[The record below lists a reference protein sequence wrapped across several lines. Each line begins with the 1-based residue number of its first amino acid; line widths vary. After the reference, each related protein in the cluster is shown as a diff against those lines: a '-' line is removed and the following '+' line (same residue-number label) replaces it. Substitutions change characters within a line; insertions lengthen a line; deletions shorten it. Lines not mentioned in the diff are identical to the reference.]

1 MLSSF
6 LLVVTETT
14 CPCLYIIVKTGLFI
28 KLKCTCLT
36 TTDEALDYSKKGT
49 ESFSGIT
56 TTHSSQGISSKNNNL
71 LRSSNGDVYS
81 SVVPPIQPSFPITTQ
96 PGSIFSTTCNT
107 LTTKTEPISTQDK
120 AVPYDLMNSTECN
133 QSGLIER
140 DPSKDILPSAFAN
153 LLPSIS
159 AFPELYSDAALE
171 VIAASLD
178 ALVSPNFPTFD
189 DSKSQQYQ
197 AEHEF
202 LQLEK
207 LKQLCL
213 AEELEW
219 ERHEIQRYREQEQFI
234 VQKELEELQSIKQQ
248 LLIQQEEERKAHLIL
263 QQETFAQQQQQ
274 LEQIQLLQQQLQQ
287 QLHEQKI
294 CPYGFDGISQPTSSG
309 IVLDSQYC
317 RGDNGQYWPVK
328 DDNFLSKVA
337 VSSADQDWH
346 TTGGDVLH
354 HSLNIPKLEDDLKE
368 TEEQKLDSEK
378 LTAINRQVP
387 GQNVGLSSKKISS
400 NCVPTDEEEGL
411 ERTYAGRKKR
421 NRKSVDSCVQ
431 TDDEDQ
437 DEWDVPVRSR
447 RKSRSSRY
455 ADGEKLKGSKVS
467 SIAIQTVAEI
477 SVQTD
482 HSGTLKR
489 SPVRAQIDT
498 TFDLHRGGEI
508 ESDSD
513 FTSDKDKKHSTP
525 VEVGVNTH
533 LKADGISISSVPK
546 SPKVLYSPVSPVSPG
561 KGSQKML
568 TAEPPR
574 HPSSPRSLKA
584 SHRSLSDPKSLSP
597 TTDDRIMY
605 QYADACSV
613 SIIFKYKIHV
623 IVMFMCKSQK
633 HVTQIDV
640 WKKLGSVPWVIVVS
654 KGEKD

>member
-1 MLSSF
+1 MSLIYIQG
-6 LLVVTETT
+6 ET
-14 CPCLYIIVKTGLFI
+14 IKFI
-28 KLKCTCLT
+28 ELMCKFPT
-36 TTDEALDYSKKGT
+36 TTDEAVDYSKKGT
-49 ESFSGIT
+49 GPFSEIST
-56 TTHSSQGISSKNNNL
+56 IHSPQGVSSRNNIL
-71 LRSSNGDVYS
+71 KSPKGVVYS
-81 SVVPPIQPSFPITTQ
+81 SVAAPISSSFAITTQ
-96 PGSIFSTTCNT
+96 PGSIFSTTCDN
-107 LTTKTEPISTQDK
+107 LTTKTEPSTQNK
-120 AVPYDLMNSTECN
+120 ASPYDIMNSTECN
-133 QSGLIER
+133 RSIYIET
-140 DPSKDILPSAFAN
+140 DPSKDILPSAITN
-153 LLPSIS
+153 LIPSIT
-159 AFPELYSDAALE
+159 AFPELYSDATLE

-219 ERHEIQRYREQEQFI
+219 ERQEIQRYREQEQFI

-248 LLIQQEEERKAHLIL
+248 LLMQQEQERKAHFIL
-263 QQETFAQQQQQ
+263 QQETFAQQQIQ
-274 LEQIQLLQQQLQQ
+274 LEQIQLLQQQLHK
-287 QLHEQKI
+287 QLQEQKI
-294 CPYGFDGISQPTSSG
+294 YPYGFDGISQTTSSG
-309 IVLDSQYC
+309 IILDSQYC

-328 DDNFLSKVA
+328 DDNVLSKVT
-337 VSSADQDWH
+337 VSSASQDWH
-346 TTGGDVLH
+346 RTPSGTLLY
-354 HSLNIPKLEDDLKE
+354 HSLNIPKSKDDLKK
-368 TEEQKLDSEK
+368 TEEKKQDSEK
-378 LTAINRQVP
+378 LTEITKQVP

-400 NCVPTDEEEGL
+400 NFVHTDDEEVL
-411 ERTYAGRKKR
+411 ERTYPGRR
-421 NRKSVDSCVQ
+421 RRGRKSVDSCVQ

-437 DEWDVPVRSR
+437 EEWDVPVRSR
-447 RKSRSSRY
+447 RRSRSNRY
-455 ADGEKLKGSKVS
+455 TDGERLKGSKVS

-489 SPVRAQIDT
+489 SPVRAQVDT
-498 TFDLHRGGEI
+498 TFDLHRGGER

-525 VEVGVNTH
+525 IEVGVNTH

-561 KGSQKML
+561 KGNQKML

-584 SHRSLSDPKSLSP
+584 SQRSLSDPKSLSP

-605 QYADACSV
+605 QYSDACSV
-613 SIIFKYKIHV
+613 STVFIYTNVCVFVCVYFLFSLVLFLYLVAKKTAVFFLSRKLKYFIF
-623 IVMFMCKSQK
+623 SSL
-633 HVTQIDV
+633 T
-640 WKKLGSVPWVIVVS
+640 
-654 KGEKD
+654 KGLVELVF